1 VNNIKLVNDIS
12 SYNCSDIFAV
22 KMYAMGHVQCVGPN
36 ISEIVTG
43 LAAFD
48 KWKQGIQENFKE
60 NPGPVTS
67 EIERLRRAVWDSEDK
82 VLNACLTPICFD
94 HISTVRFSTSG
105 LPLYSSCE
113 HHLGMGDGGA
123 KSEPMDGKWNL
134 YRLCG
139 SGFLASPWN
148 IGVAPA
154 STRPGDLICWVSGI
168 SRCVVVRIYVDSD
181 FGETGQIVGLA
192 AVSDHVVSR
201 GGEPVVRWPFNLRP
215 VSYKIKL
222 DARTMFVLLSSLSI
236 NRKSI

>member
-1 VNNIKLVNDIS
+1 MNNIKLVNDIS

-94 HISTVRFSTSG
+94 HR
-105 LPLYSSCE
+105 
-113 HHLGMGDGGA
+113 
-123 KSEPMDGKWNL
+123 
-134 YRLCG
+134 
-139 SGFLASPWN
+139 FLASPWN

-154 STRPGDLICWVSGI
+154 STRPGDLICWVPGI